1 MKYATTIKKVEK
13 EALRRASVDGVKRV
27 IYITTRKKI
36 AIGICMD
43 DDDGVKR
50 RIVKTDDMLSYANSD
65 GTMLYI

>member
-1 MKYATTIKKVEK
+1 MKYATTIKKVEE